1 MSEPLKGVVVCH
13 GGLASALVDAVEQIV
28 GDSGGLVALS
38 NEGASTECLCADVSA
53 AVGENPAVVFVD
65 MPGSSCLHASLRELR
80 SRTDVAVV
88 VGVNLPM
95 LLDFAFHRELAP
107 AEAAERAV
115 SAASRS
121 IKTVTV

>member
-1 MSEPLKGVVVCH
+1 MSEPLKGVVFCH
-13 GGLASALVDAVEQIV
+13 AALASALVEAVERIT
-28 GDSGGLVALS
+28 GDSAGLVALS
-38 NEGASTECLCADVSA
+38 NEGASTETLCAGVVA
-53 AVGENPAVVFVD
+53 AVGEDPAVVFVD

-80 SRTDVAVV
+80 SRPDVAVV

-107 AEAAERAV
+107 AEAADHAV

-121 IKTVTV
+121 IKTVAV